1 MPIKI
6 EVDDRGVEDNEL
18 RIDDSE
24 EKTLINDGYTIVDN
38 ATGRIYRVL
47 ERYPPSQRGGSD
59 DVILLDIKMPEM
71 DGIELYYYMKNISE
85 ALVNKVIF
93 ITGDVMS
100 VDTHRFLEK
109 TASVFIPKPFDADAL
124 RDIVNRRLAER

>member
-1 MPIKI
+1 MESPDNAKVNILA
-6 EVDDRGVEDNEL
+6 VDDEP
-18 RIDDSE
+18 
-24 EKTLINDGYTIVDN
+24 LIINFIS
-38 ATGRIYRVL
+38 RVL
-47 ERYPPSQRGGSD
+47 QKEGYLVDVADEAEKAVSLLKTKEY

-85 ALVNKVIF
+85 SLVNKVIF

-109 TASVFIPKPFDADAL
+109 TASVFIPKPFDADTL

>member
-1 MPIKI
+1 VESTDNSKVNILA
-6 EVDDRGVEDNEL
+6 VDDEP
-18 RIDDSE
+18 
-24 EKTLINDGYTIVDN
+24 LIINFISRVLQKEGYIVDI
-38 ATGRIYRVL
+38 AGEAEKAVELLKTREY
-47 ERYPPSQRGGSD
+47 

-85 ALVNKVIF
+85 TLVNKVIF

-109 TASVFIPKPFDADAL
+109 TGSIFIPKPFDADAL
-124 RDIVNRRLAER
+124 RDIVNKRLTGN

>member
-1 MPIKI
+1 MESADNSKVNILA
-6 EVDDRGVEDNEL
+6 VDDEP
-18 RIDDSE
+18 
-24 EKTLINDGYTIVDN
+24 LIINFISRVLQKEGYIVDVASEAEKAVN
-38 ATGRIYRVL
+38 LLKTGEY
-47 ERYPPSQRGGSD
+47 

-85 ALVNKVIF
+85 TLVNRVIF

-109 TASVFIPKPFDADAL
+109 TGAVFIPKPFDADAL
-124 RDIVNRRLAER
+124 RDVVRKRLTET

>member
-1 MPIKI
+1 MESADNSKVNILA
-6 EVDDRGVEDNEL
+6 VDDEP
-18 RIDDSE
+18 
-24 EKTLINDGYTIVDN
+24 LIINFISRVLQKEGYIVDI
-38 ATGRIYRVL
+38 AGEAEKAVELLKTREY
-47 ERYPPSQRGGSD
+47 

-85 ALVNKVIF
+85 TLVNKVIF

-109 TASVFIPKPFDADAL
+109 TGSIFIPKPFDADAL
-124 RDIVNRRLAER
+124 RDIVNKRLTGN